1 MSSTMPHSHYK
12 QETDQAEKVDFEVKD
27 PDIAQF
33 SKPIQ
38 TGNEDVGLASKASD
52 IA

>member
-1 MSSTMPHSHYK
+1 MSSTMPRSHYK

-33 SKPIQ
+33 SPIQ